1 MTDIIRLPDNEG
13 HKRPTNARVYAVSK
27 DNDEVIAIEKFLIRY
42 GRVPEK
48 AYLWRGN
55 LYIPEDK

>member
-13 HKRPTNARVYAVSK
+13 HKRPVNARVYAISK
-27 DNDEVIAIEKFLIRY
+27 DNDEVIAIEKYLIRY
-42 GRVPEK
+42 GKVPDT

-55 LYIPEDK
+55 LYIPEEK

>member
-13 HKRPTNARVYAVSK
+13 HKRPVNARVYAVTRE
-27 DNDEVIAIEKFLIRY
+27 NDEVIAIEKFYLRT
-42 GRVPEK
+42 GRVPDT

-55 LYIPEDK
+55 LYIPEEK

>member
-13 HKRPTNARVYAVSK
+13 HKRPVNARVYAVSK
-27 DNDEVIAIEKFLIRY
+27 DNDEVIAIEKFYLRT
-42 GRVPEK
+42 GRVPDT

>member
-13 HKRPTNARVYAVSK
+13 HKRPVNARVYAVTRE
-27 DNDEVIAIEKFLIRY
+27 NDEVIAIEKFYLRT
-42 GRVPEK
+42 GRVPDT

>member
-13 HKRPTNARVYAVSK
+13 HKRPVNARVYAISK
-27 DNDEVIAIEKFLIRY
+27 DNDEVIAIEKLYLRT
-42 GRVPEK
+42 GRVPDT

>member
-1 MTDIIRLPDNEG
+1 MTDIISLPDNEG
-13 HKRPTNARVYAVSK
+13 HKRHVNARMYAVTRE
-27 DNDEVIAIEKFLIRY
+27 NDEVIAIEKYIIRY

-55 LYIPEDK
+55 LYIPEEK

>member
-13 HKRPTNARVYAVSK
+13 HKRPEKARVYAVARE
-27 DNDEVIAIEKFLIRY
+27 NDEVIAIEKFYLRT

-48 AYLWRGN
+48 AYLWRNN
-55 LYIPEDK
+55 LYVEVEG

>member
-1 MTDIIRLPDNEG
+1 MTTIIRLSDDQG
-13 HKRPTNARVYAVSK
+13 DQRPVSARVYAISK
-27 DNDEVIAIEKFLIRY
+27 DNDEVIAIEKFYLRT
-42 GRVPEK
+42 GRVPDT